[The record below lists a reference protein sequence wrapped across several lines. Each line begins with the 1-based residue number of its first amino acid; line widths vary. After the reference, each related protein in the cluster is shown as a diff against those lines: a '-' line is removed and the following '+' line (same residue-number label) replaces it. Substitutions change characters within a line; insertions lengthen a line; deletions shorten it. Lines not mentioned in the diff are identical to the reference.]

1 MSTARPTA
9 KSAVAKGKVKNAIPG
24 RDITVYPLQSPANP
38 NHLAYMARLA
48 EKEAKE
54 KNATPKSGVFP
65 LESTS
70 TQVGLANLPVNS
82 KASKSK
88 QSTVKEVAV
97 RLTIDDRAMNGAIK
111 FNICIPGNL
120 LRLHIK
126 TPRNMGLD
134 SKLNTILKFIASFD
148 AQVQAQDLG
157 KVIFIKIDA
166 RFVEVYVTLNFLCDL
181 DSPSAA
187 IFCALGILKEQLS
200 HPLPTPLKARSIN
213 AMWAYGE
220 DHVEHL
226 YLRADVDGDDD
237 GIFLMQ

>member
-9 KSAVAKGKVKNAIPG
+9 KSAVAKGKVKKAIPG

-54 KNATPKSGVFP
+54 KNATPKIGVFP

-70 TQVGLANLPVNS
+70 TQVGLANLPVDS

-88 QSTVKEVAV
+88 QSTEKEVAF
-97 RLTIDDRAMNGAIK
+97 RLTIDDRAMNGAVK
-111 FNICIPGNL
+111 LNICGPGNL
-120 LRLHIK
+120 LRIFIQI
-126 TPRNMGLD
+126 PREMGFD
-134 SKLNTILKFIASFD
+134 SKLNTVLKFIASFD
-148 AQVQAQDLG
+148 TQIQAQDLG
-157 KVIFIKIDA
+157 EVIFTKIGIQ
-166 RFVEVYVTLNFLCDL
+166 FVEVYVTLNFLCDL
-181 DSPSAA
+181 DRPSAA
-187 IFCALGILKEQLS
+187 TFCALGILKEQLS

-220 DHVEHL
+220 EHTEHL

-237 GIFLMQ
+237 GIFLVQ